1 MGPSGQPPADHPDA
15 PPPVASPPTGVT
27 DAFTDSPLTDP
38 EPLEPVSPPAPAS
51 EPLASNPDVPAADPP
66 TAIEHDALSS
76 QHKADQE
83 EKRSGTPVASNS
95 DGLEDATDRSSTE
108 GTVRT
113 VEDSQRDSAEAPGGH
128 EADQQE
134 DDGDSNHKNFGFEF
148 DRGTIIYIM
157 VIAGMA
163 VCMCPFAAWQCCS
176 KQKKAPSDQFL
187 KGDVQGIQMN
197 ALK

>member
-1 MGPSGQPPADHPDA
+1 M
-15 PPPVASPPTGVT
+15 
-27 DAFTDSPLTDP
+27 
-38 EPLEPVSPPAPAS
+38 
-51 EPLASNPDVPAADPP
+51 
-66 TAIEHDALSS
+66 
-76 QHKADQE
+76 
-83 EKRSGTPVASNS
+83 
-95 DGLEDATDRSSTE
+95 

-128 EADQQE
+128 EAGQQE
-134 DDGDSNHKNFGFEF
+134 DDGDSNHGNFGFDF

-157 VIAGMA
+157 VIAGVA

-187 KGDVQGIQMN
+187 QGDVQIIQMD